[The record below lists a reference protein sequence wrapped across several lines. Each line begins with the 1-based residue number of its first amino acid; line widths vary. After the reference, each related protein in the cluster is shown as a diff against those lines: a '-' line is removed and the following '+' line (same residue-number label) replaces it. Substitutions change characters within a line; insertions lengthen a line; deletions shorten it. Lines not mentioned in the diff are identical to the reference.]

1 MPSLFVRPAS
11 PLLSVF
17 VLAALS
23 LGGCKQEQDNAAQ
36 PPAAP
41 LPQVGVVTLKAQ
53 PFAQTIELPGRTSAY
68 RIAEVRPQ
76 VDGILLKRLFEEGS
90 EVEAGQQLYQIDPA
104 LYETALKSAEAAL
117 KSSQALAK
125 RYAGLVKERAVS
137 PQDFDQAQANFL
149 RDQAALENAQIN
161 LRYTRVL
168 APISGRIGRSAAS
181 EGALVNNSQQAPL
194 AVIQQFDP
202 IYVDLTQSSKDI
214 LRLRKEL
221 AAGHLQQA
229 GDNAAKVT
237 LKLEDGS
244 LYPHEGR
251 LEFSEV
257 SVDTGTA
264 SVVLRAVFP
273 NPEHLLLPGMFVHA
287 QLVEGLQQQAI
298 LAPQQGVSR
307 DAGGTPI
314 AMVVGADNRVE
325 LRKLEA
331 VRTVGSQWLIT
342 AGLNDGEKLITEGLQ
357 FVRPGEQVSPA
368 EATNVAQKDTT
379 TPSAN

>member
-1 MPSLFVRPAS
+1 MPSLFVRPVC
-11 PLLSVF
+11 VF
-17 VLAALS
+17 VLAAL
-23 LGGCKQEQDNAAQ
+23 LLVGCEQKPGNAAPSGEA
-36 PPAAP
+36 PPP
-41 LPQVGVVTLKAQ
+41 KVGVVTLKAQ
-53 PFAQTIELPGRTSAY
+53 PFAQTTELPGRTSAY

-90 EVEAGQQLYQIDPA
+90 EVKAGQQLYQIDPA

-117 KSSQALAK
+117 KSSEALAK

-137 PQDFDQAQANFL
+137 PQDYDQAQASFL
-149 RDQAALENAQIN
+149 RDQAALESAQIN

-168 APISGRIGRSAAS
+168 APISGRIGRSVAS

-194 AVIQQFDP
+194 AVIQQLDP

-229 GDNAAKVT
+229 GENAAKVK

-244 LYPHEGR
+244 LYAHDGR

-257 SVDTGTA
+257 SVDPGTG
-264 SVVLRAVFP
+264 SVTLRAVFA
-273 NPEHLLLPGMFVHA
+273 NPDHLLLPGMFVHA

-298 LAPQQGVSR
+298 LAPQQGVTR
-307 DAGGTPI
+307 DASGTPV
-314 AMVVGADNRVE
+314 ALVVGEGDKVE

-331 VRTVGSQWLIT
+331 TRTVGNRWLIN
-342 AGLNDGEKLITEGLQ
+342 AGLNEGDRLITEGLQ
-357 FVRPGEQVSPA
+357 FVRPGMQVTPA
-368 EATNVAQKDTT
+368 EATNVAQQNSQP
-379 TPSAN
+379 PSAH

>member
-1 MPSLFVRPAS
+1 MQFLSIRPAYS
-11 PLLSVF
+11 LLSAF
-17 VLAALS
+17 ALAALLLS
-23 LGGCKQEQDNAAQ
+23 GCEQKPSNT
-36 PPAAP
+36 PAATEAP
-41 LPQVGVVTLKAQ
+41 PPKVGIVTLKAQ
-53 PFAQTIELPGRTSAY
+53 PFAQTTELPGRTSAY

-117 KSSQALAK
+117 KSSAALAK

-137 PQDFDQAQANFL
+137 PQDYDQAQANFL
-149 RDQAALENAQIN
+149 RDQAALESAQIN

-168 APISGRIGRSAAS
+168 APISGRIGRSVAS

-194 AVIQQFDP
+194 TVIQQLDP

-229 GDNAAKVT
+229 GENAAKVK

-244 LYPHEGR
+244 LYAHEGR

-257 SVDTGTA
+257 SVDPGTG
-264 SVVLRAVFP
+264 SVTLRAVFA
-273 NPEHLLLPGMFVHA
+273 NPDHLLLPGMFVHA

-298 LAPQQGVSR
+298 LAPQQGVTR
-307 DAGGTPI
+307 DASGTPV
-314 AMVVGADNRVE
+314 ALVVGEGDKVE

-331 VRTVGSQWLIT
+331 TRTVGNRWLIS
-342 AGLNDGEKLITEGLQ
+342 AGLSEGDRLITEGLQ
-357 FVRPGEQVSPA
+357 FVRPGVKVSPS
-368 EATNVAQKDTT
+368 EATNVAAQNSPNT
-379 TPSAN
+379 SAN

>member
-1 MPSLFVRPAS
+1 MPVLSNRPVYS
-11 PLLSVF
+11 VLSAAL
-17 VLAALS
+17 LAALLLS
-23 LGGCKQEQDNAAQ
+23 GCEQKPSNSAA
-36 PPAAP
+36 PAQAP
-41 LPQVGVVTLKAQ
+41 LPKVGIVTLKAQ
-53 PFAQTIELPGRTSAY
+53 PFAQTTELPGRTSAY

-90 EVEAGQQLYQIDPA
+90 EVKAGQQLYQIDPA

-117 KSSQALAK
+117 KSSSALAN

-137 PQDFDQAQANFL
+137 PQDYDQAQASFL
-149 RDQAALENAQIN
+149 RDQAALESAQIN

-168 APISGRIGRSAAS
+168 APISGRIGRSVAS

-194 AVIQQFDP
+194 AVIQQLDP

-229 GDNAAKVT
+229 GENAAKVK

-244 LYPHEGR
+244 LYEHEGR

-257 SVDTGTA
+257 SVDTGTG
-264 SVVLRAVFP
+264 SVTLRAVFA
-273 NPEHLLLPGMFVHA
+273 NPDHLLLPGMFVHA

-298 LAPQQGVSR
+298 LAPQQGVTR
-307 DAGGTPI
+307 DASGTPI
-314 AMVVGADNRVE
+314 ALVVGQGDTVE

-331 VRTVGSQWLIT
+331 TRTVGNRWLISG
-342 AGLNDGEKLITEGLQ
+342 GLNEGDRLITEGLQ
-357 FVRPGEQVSPA
+357 FVRPGMKVSPS
-368 EATNVAQKDTT
+368 EATNVAQQNSQNT
-379 TPSAN
+379 SAN

>member
-1 MPSLFVRPAS
+1 MQFLSIRRAY
-11 PLLSVF
+11 PLLSTF
-17 VLAALS
+17 ALAALLLS
-23 LGGCKQEQDNAAQ
+23 GCEQKPSNA
-36 PPAAP
+36 PAATEAP
-41 LPQVGVVTLKAQ
+41 PPKVGIVTLKAQ
-53 PFAQTIELPGRTSAY
+53 PFAQTTELPGRTSAY

-117 KSSQALAK
+117 KSSAALAK

-137 PQDFDQAQANFL
+137 PQDYDQAQANFL
-149 RDQAALENAQIN
+149 RDQAALESAQIN

-168 APISGRIGRSAAS
+168 APISGRIGRSVAS

-194 AVIQQFDP
+194 TVIQQLDP

-214 LRLRKEL
+214 LRLRKEMT
-221 AAGHLQQA
+221 AGHLQQA
-229 GDNAAKVT
+229 GENAAKVQ

-244 LYPHEGR
+244 LYAHEGR

-257 SVDTGTA
+257 SVDTGTG
-264 SVVLRAVFP
+264 SVTLRAVFA

-298 LAPQQGVSR
+298 LAPQQGVTR
-307 DAGGTPI
+307 DASGTPI
-314 AMVVGADNRVE
+314 AMVVGEGDMVE

-331 VRTVGSQWLIT
+331 TRTVGNRWLISS
-342 AGLNDGEKLITEGLQ
+342 GLSEGDRLITEGVQ
-357 FVRPGEQVSPA
+357 FARPGMKVVPS
-368 EATNVAQKDTT
+368 EATNVAQQNSQKT
-379 TPSAN
+379 SAN